1 MSVRVVS
8 PPLLCC
14 FVPSFLFSPALF
26 DSGFGFF
33 YLPPR
38 ELWTRF
44 SLAVGI
50 SSCVS
55 DCMRGCWFGS
65 HLLMTVAFSARDIIR
80 LYGLGLPRLNNSRC
94 ASNRGPTGQLGR
106 LGGKNG
112 SREDS
117 LNVLTLLNSS
127 TYPFPFV
134 LTALFGTRQQRGY
147 THGSITTDI
156 YLCPPQPRAAHRRRG
171 DRIKLRFECLGH
183 LEVMTESIHT

>member
-33 YLPPR
+33 FLPPR

-127 TYPFPFV
+127 TYPFSVCIDGFV
-134 LTALFGTRQQRGY
+134 RYRTAEGLHARIDNDGYLSMSPPTPCCAPTTRRSHQ
-147 THGSITTDI
+147 
-156 YLCPPQPRAAHRRRG
+156 AA
-171 DRIKLRFECLGH
+171 F
-183 LEVMTESIHT
+183 